1 MRPLASTRVAAK
13 FPHISTYTGRPST
26 IASNVVSGRAKTG
39 VGVPRPA
46 MLDRTNTQRKTSDEG
61 NNGKVRKMSKIHKLF
76 LKLTK
81 IPLNSIHSH
90 LILMIIL

>member
-39 VGVPRPA
+39 MGVPRTA

-61 NNGKVRKMSKIHKLF
+61 NNGKVPKMSKIHNLF
-76 LKLTK
+76 PKLTK
-81 IPLNSIHSH
+81 IF
-90 LILMIIL
+90 

>member
-39 VGVPRPA
+39 MGVPRPA

-61 NNGKVRKMSKIHKLF
+61 TNGKVWKMPKYINHF
-76 LKLTK
+76 
-81 IPLNSIHSH
+81 H
-90 LILMIIL
+90 LLRLCYYH